1 MPGLGLRPVLG
12 RAFADGDDKP
22 GGPPVVMISESLWR
36 RRFGADPA
44 IVGQS
49 AMVNSTSYTVIGI
62 APAALTVLTN
72 GELFVPLVI
81 DPPKEIRLNHVP
93 FVVGRLR
100 AGVSQQ
106 AAQAAMDT
114 VAASRHSP
122 ARW

>member
-1 MPGLGLRPVLG
+1 MRVLGLRPVLG

-22 GGPPVVMISESLWR
+22 GGPPVAMISEALWR

-49 AMVNSTSYTVIGI
+49 AMVNST
-62 APAALTVLTN
+62 
-72 GELFVPLVI
+72 
-81 DPPKEIRLNHVP
+81 
-93 FVVGRLR
+93 FVVGRFR

-106 AAQAAMDT
+106 EAQAAMDT